1 MMNIGTRPT
10 VDGKNLTIEVYFFDF
25 EKDIYDTSITVSIL
39 DRIRDEKKFDSFDD
53 LKKQI
58 EKDKETSI
66 SYIKSL

>member
-10 VDGKNLTIEVYFFDF
+10 VDGKDLTIEVYFFDF

>member
-1 MMNIGTRPT
+1 MMNIGIRPT

>member
-25 EKDIYDTSITVSIL
+25 EKDIYDISITVSIL